1 MEPLILQQY
10 AAEAE
15 RLLAQRRRQVAH
27 QHEIVTDLERTGRN
41 SHEARNLLRQFEAC
55 ADALTLPLFFRFR
68 LAGVF
73 ALPQTLTDHLLASW
87 SAALLQQTAL
97 HENSQRDWKCG
108 EAGGRSRGLVCS
120 KARINDNRRAHQPI
134 KALQPEADRLSR

>member
-55 ADALTLPLFFRFR
+55 LALQVADRDR
-68 LAGVF
+68 
-73 ALPQTLTDHLLASW
+73 
-87 SAALLQQTAL
+87 LQQHL
-97 HENSQRDWKCG
+97 
-108 EAGGRSRGLVCS
+108 GL
-120 KARINDNRRAHQPI
+120 
-134 KALQPEADRLSR
+134 